1 MPKRLQVIRIGR
13 LTVKIRSFVVLAAC
27 FLILT
32 GAAVGFIMTRH
43 LSLQLTKQSTAHNG
57 SRTPGVSTPSS
68 ATMQKGNAKQHSAD
82 SGASKAGST
91 GSPSGSKTVTG
102 KGSASGSSTTPSGS
116 SGSSSLS
123 SGGGSQTPAPP
134 TPGPLSVVSVT
145 NLTATASPLSSTQCR
160 INQSVSF
167 STNGSGNVS
176 VTWLVYS
183 NHTAS
188 AAYNPAVHT
197 FTAAG
202 TQSDST
208 SSSWQG
214 LEAGDSYRVSALLT
228 SGSITQMAGPITIS
242 SCASAQSLQTPNQT
256 SYMSSPVAGSGL
268 VINQNADTLFTNS
281 CSMNLQAS
289 FSVNGPG
296 SVQPVYVIT
305 SSSSIG
311 ATLYSQNQWSFT
323 GPGSATDSSYIRMPH
338 LPSGL
343 YSISVKLNVLGDPSH
358 SSTYGPVVSAC
369 S

>member
-1 MPKRLQVIRIGR
+1 MPKRLQVIRIGKF
-13 LTVKIRSFVVLAAC
+13 TIKIRSFVVLAAC
-27 FLILT
+27 FLMLI
-32 GAAVGFIMTRH
+32 GAGTGFIVMRH
-43 LSLQLTKQSTAHNG
+43 LSRQTTKQSTAHNG
-57 SRTPGVSTPSS
+57 SRTTDVSAPSS
-68 ATMQKGNAKQHSAD
+68 ATMQKDNTKQ
-82 SGASKAGST
+82 
-91 GSPSGSKTVTG
+91 PSVGGGSKTGTS
-102 KGSASGSSTTPSGS
+102 GSASGSKTTTSKGSGGSSSATSSGS
-116 SGSSSLS
+116 SGSGSSS
-123 SGGGSQTPAPP
+123 SGGGSQIPAPSP
-134 TPGPLSVVSVT
+134 PGPLSALSVSS
-145 NLTATASPLSSTQCR
+145 LTATASPISSTQCH
-160 INQSVSF
+160 INQSISF
-167 STNGSGNVS
+167 STTGSGNVS

-188 AAYNPAVHT
+188 AAYNPVVHT

-214 LEAGDSYRVSALLT
+214 LESGDSYRVSALLT
-228 SGSITQMAGPITIS
+228 SGSITQMASPITIS
-242 SCASAQSLQTPNQT
+242 SCASAQSLQAPNQA
-256 SYMSSPVAGSGL
+256 SYMSSPVAGSSL
-268 VINQNADTLFTNS
+268 VINQNADSLFTNS

-343 YSISVKLNVLGDPSH
+343 YSVTVKLNVLGDPSH
-358 SSTYGPVVSAC
+358 SSTYGPVASAC